1 MYRRWIPVGMVV
13 VGLFIIATGAVQE
26 PQSMS
31 PQAAT
36 ETVVALPP
44 PLRDGETSVEEAL
57 WQRRSVRDFTEG
69 SITVTHLAQL
79 LWAAQGT
86 NRGERRRT
94 APSAGALYPMEVYC
108 VAGNVSGLD
117 AGVYRYRCRT
127 HELVKVADGDH
138 RAPLAAAAG
147 QRWIA
152 TAPATV
158 VVAAVYERTARKY
171 GDRARRYVH
180 IEAGAVTENVYL
192 QAGCLKLGTTCVGA
206 FADEQVRQV
215 CFMRPGERPL
225 CILPIGHPQ

>member
-1 MYRRWIPVGMVV
+1 MCRRWIPVIVV
-13 VGLFIIATGAVQE
+13 VGLFIIAAGAVQE
-26 PQSMS
+26 PQSTA
-31 PQAAT
+31 PPPAA
-36 ETVVALPP
+36 ETVLALSP

-57 WQRRSVRDFTEG
+57 WQRRSVRDFTEA
-69 SITVTHLAQL
+69 SITAADLAQL

-108 VAGNVSGLD
+108 VAGSVSGLD
-117 AGVYRYRCRT
+117 AGVYRYRSRT

-138 RAPLAAAAG
+138 RASLAAAAG

-152 TAPATV
+152 AAPATLV
-158 VVAAVYERTARKY
+158 IAGVYERAAGKY

-192 QAGCLKLGTTCVGA
+192 QAACLKLGTTCVGA
-206 FADEQVRQV
+206 FADGRVREV
-215 CFMRPGERPL
+215 CSMRPNEQPL